1 MVSRRAFLGA
11 VGAALAAASAPK
23 VLAPVLRRKPQYK
36 QISVAQNVP
45 MELSLDEME
54 ERYIRPAVEM
64 LVERMD
70 RELLVAYCKLPDV
83 RGVMDCRQM
92 TIRPNIPIR
101 VLTAYSAIYDENVM
115 RLDCG
120 FYA

>member
-1 MVSRRAFLGA
+1 MA
-11 VGAALAAASAPK
+11 
-23 VLAPVLRRKPQYK
+23 
-36 QISVAQNVP
+36 
-45 MELSLDEME
+45 LSLDEME
-54 ERYIRPAVEM
+54 ERYIRPAVAL

-83 RGVMDCRQM
+83 RGAAECRQM
-92 TIRPNIPIR
+92 TLNRNIPVR
-101 VLTAYSAIYDENVM
+101 LLTAYDARFDENIM